1 VTFPN
6 TGRARV
12 LHPTTG
18 AFFEAGAYRGQVRNY
33 LGSALDEFENVT
45 DDVNGRTVEKT
56 GSSGCRDGHSV
67 APVNTLVYS
76 LVRGG
81 DHASHSAKRRRSQ
94 SAAFH
99 AAISD

>member
-1 VTFPN
+1 
-6 TGRARV
+6 
-12 LHPTTG
+12 
-18 AFFEAGAYRGQVRNY
+18 
-33 LGSALDEFENVT
+33 
-45 DDVNGRTVEKT
+45 VNGRTVEKT